1 MTYAIVHIVKIM
13 SMKSKQPLLK
23 LLNFFFR

>member
-13 SMKSKQPLLK
+13 SMKSKPPILK
-23 LLNFFFR
+23 LLTIFFR